1 MWPKL
6 RKRICKWRGIL
17 LTTPS
22 VAGLIITA
30 GSIGIFQLLEWA
42 TLDCF
47 FRLRPL
53 EPPDPR
59 ILIVTIDEPDIARVG
74 KWPMSDQLLAQL
86 IQNLKAQQPR
96 VIGLDL
102 YRDLPVQPGHQ
113 ALLNVFE
120 STPNLIGVE
129 KLVGQKVAPPPGLKK
144 LEQVGLADLILDADG
159 KIRRGLISI
168 RDDDGQTKLGLA
180 AMLALMYLSDE
191 GINLESVNAEL
202 KHFRLG
208 KALFIP
214 FAKNDGGYVNADAGG
229 YQILLN
235 YRGRQ
240 DNFYTISLT
249 DVLDNRIPPDLVRD
263 RIVLI
268 GATGQSLND
277 LFLTPY
283 VGEGFNPWKDV
294 GKSPKRT
301 PGVVIHANLTSQIL
315 SAALDGRP
323 FIRVW
328 NEKIEWLW
336 ILLWSFFGAGE
347 TWLLL
352 QGNFLKNKV
361 YLRWMIQAGCI
372 LLSVGI
378 LFGGSYLAFLWSWW
392 IPVISPLAAFICSS
406 IAFAVYYSHQLQR
419 ASQRRLIQFLEAMPV
434 GVAVL
439 DTKGQLCYANRVAQ
453 KLFGKNIIP
462 HITPERLSET
472 YQLYIAGTDILYP
485 PEKSPILRALQGETS
500 TADDI
505 EIHLPEKIIPIE
517 STATPI
523 YDENG
528 NIAYAIAAFHDI
540 TERKK
545 AEEERTKFIDKI
557 SQINCDLENAL
568 EAEFKITDAYGRF
581 VPHEFLYFL
590 GYESI
595 VDVKLGDCLQLE
607 MSILFSD
614 IRDFTSLSE
623 MMTPEDNFKFIN
635 AYLSRM
641 EPAITEHQGFIDKYI
656 GDAIMALFSGE
667 ADNAVKA
674 GIAMLKRLAE
684 YNTTRGRPGR
694 PIINIGI
701 GINTGLMMLGTVGG
715 QNRMNST
722 VISDAVNLASRIEGL
737 TKDYGVSLLI
747 SHNTYLAL
755 NNVNDYAIR
764 LIDRVKVK
772 GKLEMVTVYEVFDA
786 DLPEVKEAK
795 LKTKTIFEQA
805 ILLYNQKD
813 FQKAAQLFE
822 ECLRQ
827 LPEDKVAHI
836 YLERCH
842 KHEQKNN

>member
-6 RKRICKWRGIL
+6 RKHICKWRGIL

-22 VAGLIITA
+22 IAGLIIAA

-74 KWPMSDQLLAQL
+74 KWPIPDQLLAQL

-102 YRDLPVQPGHQ
+102 YRDLPVEPGHQ

-129 KLVGQKVAPPPGLKK
+129 KLAGQKVAPPPSLKK

-159 KIRRGLISI
+159 KVRRGLIST
-168 RDDDGQTKLGLA
+168 RDDDGQIKLGLA

-191 GINLESVNAEL
+191 GLHLESVNAEL

-235 YRGRQ
+235 YRGPQ
-240 DNFYTISLT
+240 DNFYTVSLT
-249 DVLDNRIPPDLVRD
+249 DVLDNRIPPDLARD

-283 VGEGFNPWKDV
+283 IGEDFNPWGNVD
-294 GKSPKRT
+294 KSPKRT

-315 SAALDGRP
+315 SAALDGRS

-336 ILLWSFFGAGE
+336 ILLWSFFGAEE

-352 QGNFLKNKV
+352 QSNFLKNKV
-361 YLRWMIQAGCI
+361 YLRLMIQAGCM
-372 LLSVGI
+372 LLSVAI

-392 IPVISPLAAFICSS
+392 IPVISSLAAFICSS
-406 IAFAVYYSHQLQR
+406 IAIAAYYSRQLQR
-419 ASQRRLIQFLEAMPV
+419 ATDRRLIQFLEAMPV

-439 DTKGQLCYANRVAQ
+439 DTKGQVCYANRVAK
-453 KLFGKNIIP
+453 KLFGKSIIP
-462 HITPERLSET
+462 NITSERLSEN

-485 PEKSPILRALQGETS
+485 PEKSPILRALKGETT

-505 EIHLPEKIIPIE
+505 EIHQQENIIPIE
-517 STATPI
+517 STASPI

-540 TERKK
+540 SERKK
-545 AEEERTKFIDKI
+545 AEEERSRFIEKLFKV
-557 SQINCDLENAL
+557 NCDLEKAL
-568 EAEFKITDAYGRF
+568 DSELKITDAYGRF
-581 VPHEFLYFL
+581 VPHEFLHFL

-595 VDVKLGDCLQLE
+595 VDVKLGDCVQLE

-623 MMTPEDNFKFIN
+623 TMSPEDNFKFIN

-656 GDAIMALFSGE
+656 GDAIMALFCGE

-674 GIAMLKRLAE
+674 GITMLQRLAE

-694 PIINIGI
+694 PILNIGI

-722 VISDAVNLASRIEGL
+722 VISDAVNLASRLEGL

-772 GKLEMVTVYEVFDA
+772 GKSEMVTVYEVFDA
-786 DLPEVKEAK
+786 DLPEIKDAK

-805 ILLYNQKD
+805 ILLYYQKE
-813 FQKAAQLFE
+813 FQKAAQIFE
-822 ECLRQ
+822 ECLRIV
-827 LPEDKVAHI
+827 PEDKVIYI

-842 KHEQKNN
+842 KHEQK